1 MASEFDTV
9 FDRSGTFAL
18 KWEFR
23 RPCRARGIIPLWV
36 ADMDFEAP
44 EAVQAALRDR
54 AAHGIYGYTQ
64 LPDSYY
70 SAVEDW
76 MKRRFQWDIRKKW
89 MVFTPGVVPALNFAV
104 QAFTEPG
111 DRVIVQPP
119 VYYPFFLA
127 VENNG
132 RELVHNPLKIRD
144 GRWVMDLDHLKS
156 RIDERTRLL
165 LLCSPHNPVGRVWTP
180 GELRDLIDVCR
191 DHRDLIIVSDEIHA
205 DLVLHGQEHTPL
217 ARLAPEL
224 ADRIVTCTSPN
235 KTFNIAGLQT
245 ANTIITDKELR
256 RRFQHAVNSAGIELA
271 NAFGVVALTAAY
283 TDEGEA
289 WLLRLLEYLQ
299 DNFTLLEKYGAE
311 RFPDLK
317 IYPLEGTYLAW
328 LDGRPFQSDDKKL
341 KDILLSH
348 GVWLDE
354 GSKFG
359 PGGEGYLRMNIACP
373 RSLLQEALERMANAL
388 ASVPA

>member
-1 MASEFDTV
+1 MTSEFDIEV
-9 FDRSGTFAL
+9 DRGGTHAF

-23 RPCRARGIIPLWV
+23 RSCKARNIIPLWV

-44 EAVQAALRDR
+44 EIVRKVVQER
-54 AAHGIYGYTQ
+54 AAHGIYGYTR

-70 SAVEDW
+70 AAVEDW
-76 MKRRFQWDIRKKW
+76 MLRRFRWEVRKKW

-111 DRVIVQPP
+111 DSVIVQPP

-144 GRWVMDLDHLKS
+144 GRWTMDLDHLS
-156 RIDERTRLL
+156 GLIDERTRLL

-180 GELRDLIDVCR
+180 EELKGLAEVCR
-191 DHRDLIIVSDEIHA
+191 RHDLIILSDEIHA
-205 DLVLHGQEHTPL
+205 DLVLPGHKHSPL
-217 ARLAPEL
+217 AALAPEL

-245 ANTIITDKELR
+245 ANTIIPDKDLR
-256 RRFQHAVNSAGIELA
+256 KRFRHAVNSAGIELA

-289 WLLRLLEYLQ
+289 WLLRLLDYLQ
-299 DNFTLLEKYGAE
+299 GNFALLERYGAD
-311 RFPDLK
+311 RLPDIK

-328 LDGRPFQSDDKKL
+328 LDGRALHPDDTKL
-341 KDILLSH
+341 KEILLKH

-359 PGGEGYLRMNIACP
+359 PGGNGFQRINIACP
-373 RSLLQEALERMANAL
+373 RSLLQEALDRMANAL
-388 ASVPA
+388 ASVHA

>member
-1 MASEFDTV
+1 MPSEFDTV
-9 FDRSGTFAL
+9 FDRSGTFAF

-23 RPCRARGIIPLWV
+23 RSCKARDIIPLWV

-44 EAVQAALRDR
+44 EVVRTALQDR
-54 AAHGIYGYTQ
+54 AAHGIYGYTR
-64 LPDSYY
+64 LPDSYFA
-70 SAVEDW
+70 AVENW
-76 MKRRFQWDIRKKW
+76 MERRFQWEVRKKW

-132 RELVHNPLKIRD
+132 RELVHNPLKIQD
-144 GRWVMDLDHLKS
+144 GRWIMDLDHLS
-156 RIDERTRLL
+156 GQIDERTRLL

-180 GELRDLIDVCR
+180 EELRDLVDVCR
-191 DHRDLIIVSDEIHA
+191 KHDLIIVSDEIHA
-205 DLVLHGQEHTPL
+205 DLVLHGQKHTPL
-217 ARLAPEL
+217 AKLAPEL
-224 ADRIVTCTSPN
+224 ADRIVSCTSPN

-245 ANTIITDKELR
+245 ANTIITDKTLR
-256 RRFQHAVNSAGIELA
+256 KRFQQAVNSAGIELA
-271 NAFGVVALTAAY
+271 NAFGVVALLAAY

-289 WLLRLLEYLQ
+289 WLLRLLDYLWK
-299 DNFTLLEKYGAE
+299 NYSLLEEFGADH
-311 RFPDLK
+311 FPDLK

-328 LDGRPFQSDDKKL
+328 LDGRPFQPDDKKL
-341 KDILLSH
+341 KDTLLNH

-359 PGGEGYLRMNIACP
+359 PGGKGFQRVNIACP
-373 RSLLQEALERMANAL
+373 RSLLQKALERIATAL
-388 ASVPA
+388 AGIPA